1 MMMHSK
7 HSRPMLLV
15 GTGTAPLREVKV
27 LAGRGEAGELRAG
40 RQGAKWKWIEVMR
53 IPADVER
60 NYPSKNIEALGD
72 TAGLML
78 RV

>member
-1 MMMHSK
+1 
-7 HSRPMLLV
+7 MLLV

-27 LAGRGEAGELRAG
+27 LAGRGEAGDLRAG
-40 RQGAKWKWIEVMR
+40 RQGAQWDRIEVVR

-60 NYPSKNIEALGD
+60 NDPSEDIEALGD
-72 TAGLML
+72 ASGLML